1 MLSLERAQR
10 SSPELSLVVIVHS
23 NTEMLTLAL
32 PLLCV
37 SCLYYDFEEAPNSV
51 IVWEPC
57 IITVVVVQFHK

>member
-10 SSPELSLVVIVHS
+10 SSPELSVVVIVRS

-37 SCLYYDFEEAPNSV
+37 SCLYDFEDAPNSV

-57 IITVVVVQFHK
+57 IITVVVVQFRK